1 MLLRE
6 VQDGLLLLVD
16 IRMEQDLVRD
26 GLDFRGVE
34 ELLHLVNVEVAY
46 ADAPAQEMV
55 MLVFLNKRTR

>member
-16 IRMEQDLVRD
+16 IRVEQDLVRD
-26 GLDFRGVE
+26 RLDFRGVE

-46 ADAPAQEMV
+46 ADAPE
-55 MLVFLNKRTR
+55 